1 VGKKKHTDY
10 CGVCTLACPGK
21 LGKKALEMVPNK
33 DKENNFEYLL
43 KNNVNDKY
51 QSNLLT
57 VKNVSFK
64 DYMAYLELIP
74 NILMNNL

>member
-1 VGKKKHTDY
+1 
-10 CGVCTLACPGK
+10 
-21 LGKKALEMVPNK
+21 MVPNK

-64 DYMAYLELIP
+64 EPKFEYSGACAGCGETPYIT
-74 NILMNNL
+74 I

>member
-1 VGKKKHTDY
+1 
-10 CGVCTLACPGK
+10 
-21 LGKKALEMVPNK
+21 MVPNKK

-64 DYMAYLELIP
+64 EPKL
-74 NILMNNL
+74 NILVLVQAAVETPYI